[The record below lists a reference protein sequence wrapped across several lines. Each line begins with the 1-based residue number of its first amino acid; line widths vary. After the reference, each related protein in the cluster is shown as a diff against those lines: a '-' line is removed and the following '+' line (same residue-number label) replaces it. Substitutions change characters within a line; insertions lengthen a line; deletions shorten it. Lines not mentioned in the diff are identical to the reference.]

1 MPESDKY
8 TDGRCLNQINT
19 QMVDAWTRTGLHLLL
34 LSCNVCAVLLLI
46 YLFPLCVHLHV
57 IMCTFHCLFADA
69 INLFL
74 QKLFLVVPQDNPDE
88 LDWD

>member
-8 TDGRCLNQINT
+8 TDGRCQNQNRVA
-19 QMVDAWTRTGLHLLL
+19 MVL

-57 IMCTFHCLFADA
+57 IMCMFHCLFADA